1 MLAMWRGV
9 ALLGLLAVACSAE
22 PLDLAE
28 FPPDGVLDCTDDSSW
43 VINGS
48 PDPNAT
54 GFATDEEA
62 FSDTLAMHLLVNDD
76 LRGPEIIRPGLAS
89 FLNTENREVVV
100 VSASE
105 VSPANWFTATESGC
119 SGYDR
124 L

>member
-1 MLAMWRGV
+1 MFATWRSV
-9 ALLGLLAVACSAE
+9 ALLGLLATGCSSA

-54 GFATDEEA
+54 GFATDEAA
-62 FSDTLAMHLLVNDD
+62 FGETLAMHRAVNDD

-89 FLNTENREVVV
+89 FVNSENREVVV
-100 VSASE
+100 VIASE
-105 VSPANWFTATESGC
+105 VSPGNWFTTSESGC

>member
-1 MLAMWRGV
+1 M
-9 ALLGLLAVACSAE
+9 GLLAAACTNE
-22 PLDLAE
+22 PLDLEE

-62 FSDTLAMHLLVNDD
+62 FSDTLAMHLLVNDN
-76 LRGPEIIRPGLAS
+76 LRGPGIIRPRLAS
-89 FLNTENREVVV
+89 FLNSENREVVV
-100 VSASE
+100 VIASE
-105 VSPANWFTATESGC
+105 ISPGNWFTTTESGC